1 MHWAKRALCSET
13 MLDERHYSF
22 SWATQAFAQP
32 SRFQLTLY
40 SNPPHRLLSHASH
53 SKYTQ
58 YTLNYRQPMAQ
69 HTAPPPEILRKTKE
83 ACALAQDHGQ
93 GHRAVIE
100 ESAETRESYGVPLV
114 S

>member
-1 MHWAKRALCSET
+1 
-13 MLDERHYSF
+13 
-22 SWATQAFAQP
+22 
-32 SRFQLTLY
+32 
-40 SNPPHRLLSHASH
+40 
-53 SKYTQ
+53 
-58 YTLNYRQPMAQ
+58 MAQ